1 MHIAIIGAGL
11 AGLSCARRLQ
21 AAAFP
26 VHVFDKSRSVGGR
39 VSTRRVELAHGVAQ
53 FGHAPQFSTARDEA
67 LAEAVSALPPET
79 SLPWQANRA
88 KKDWRVAAP
97 CMSASPKALADGL
110 VIRVSTK
117 VEALVRDGAG
127 RALIGENAIALGRYD
142 PIFLAVPAEQ
152 AALLLASIAP
162 RQAREAAHAV
172 TAPCWAGRFAFA
184 RSGDTPPGQPE
195 LNAHPILAWLASDC
209 AKPGRPAALECWVAH
224 AHQAWSRA
232 HMDMTPA
239 AVTPFLFDA
248 AQSATGPLPTPVVA
262 QAPHWRSAKGEQASG
277 IAVARDA
284 DRRLDVCGDCRLG
297 PRVELACSSGHECAG
312 AFLS

>member
-26 VHVFDKSRSVGGR
+26 VTVFDKGRSVGGR

-53 FGHAPQFSTARDEA
+53 FDHGPQFSTARDEA
-67 LAEAVSALPPET
+67 FAEAVSALPPEA

-88 KKDWRVAAP
+88 KEDWRVAAP
-97 CMSASPKALADGL
+97 RMSASPKALTDGL
-110 VIRVSTK
+110 VIRVSPK

-127 RALIGENAIALGRYD
+127 WAQVGEDAIALGRYD
-142 PIFLAVPAEQ
+142 AIFLAVPAEQ
-152 AALLLASIAP
+152 AAPLLASIAP
-162 RQAREAAHAV
+162 RLAREAAHAV

-232 HMDMTPA
+232 HMVMTPA
-239 AVTPFLFDA
+239 AVTPLQFDA
-248 AQSATGPLPTPVVA
+248 VQTATGPLPPPIAA
-262 QAPHWRSAKGEQASG
+262 QALLWRFAKVEQASRT
-277 IAVARDA
+277 AFAFDA
-284 DRRLDVCGDCRLG
+284 DLRLGVCGDCQLG
-297 PRVELACSSGHECAG
+297 PRVELAWRSGHERAG